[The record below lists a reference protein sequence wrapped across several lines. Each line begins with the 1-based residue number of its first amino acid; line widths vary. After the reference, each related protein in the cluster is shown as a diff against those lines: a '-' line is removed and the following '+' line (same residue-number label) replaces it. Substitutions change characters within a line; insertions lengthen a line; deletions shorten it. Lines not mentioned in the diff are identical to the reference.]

1 MKYNFDETLD
11 HRYDGSI
18 RWEQPDGRDDVIG
31 MGTADMDFV
40 CAPCIEQALQPIC
53 RENTY
58 NYRFKPDQYFQ
69 SVIRWFQKNYQLDVK
84 KEWMS
89 NVPGTIGVVRL
100 VMEKFSEK
108 GDYIL
113 MHTPYF
119 TPLRSAIEASGRRF
133 LGNPMQLLDGR
144 YEIDFEDFEEK
155 IVKYKPAIFLLVNPQ
170 NPTGRVFTQE
180 ELEKIVDICA
190 AHQVQIISDEVHF
203 LVTYEAHKHIPI
215 LAVSDKAREIAVQV
229 FSFSKGFNIMSL
241 PHGIVFIANEK
252 KQKEWMEYLIPYS
265 FAYASNSYAIA
276 AVTAVTGGKA
286 DDWLEQVTAYL
297 KDNREYFIEEVKRR
311 KLPVKPLNPE
321 AGFLF
326 WIDCRE
332 SGIDPENLGEAFMEK
347 AGIQL
352 NNGLEHGEEGR
363 GFVRMNFAVT
373 RATLEKALE
382 RMERMFSE

>member
-1 MKYNFDETLD
+1 
-11 HRYDGSI
+11 
-18 RWEQPDGRDDVIG
+18 
-31 MGTADMDFV
+31 
-40 CAPCIEQALQPIC
+40 
-53 RENTY
+53 
-58 NYRFKPDQYFQ
+58 
-69 SVIRWFQKNYQLDVK
+69 
-84 KEWMS
+84 MS
-89 NVPGTIGVVRL
+89 NVPGTIGAVRL

-108 GDYIL
+108 GDYVL

-119 TPLRSAIEASGRRF
+119 TSLRSAIEASGRRF

-180 ELEKIVDICA
+180 ELEKMVDICA

-252 KQKEWMEYLIPYS
+252 KQKEWME
-265 FAYASNSYAIA
+265 
-276 AVTAVTGGKA
+276 
-286 DDWLEQVTAYL
+286 QVTAYL
-297 KDNREYFIEEVKRR
+297 KDNRDYFIEEVKRR

-373 RATLEKALE
+373 RATLEKALD